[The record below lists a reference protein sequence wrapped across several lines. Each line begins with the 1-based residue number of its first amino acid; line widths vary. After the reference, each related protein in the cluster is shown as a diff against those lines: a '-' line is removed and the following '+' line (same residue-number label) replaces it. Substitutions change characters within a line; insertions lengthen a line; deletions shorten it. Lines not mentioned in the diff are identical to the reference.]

1 MSDDFRAFWAVI
13 PATVLEDMSIPA
25 NAKILYGVIST
36 LTKRK
41 GYCYARNAQLAEAMH
56 CSEDVIKRWV
66 SALAEAGH
74 ITVQIEPDRKI
85 GGKRRYIFPALPK
98 PPDLSV
104 SDDNGDECPGTYGDK
119 CPGTYGD
126 KNPGVGGQTSR
137 SSNNKKKKEKEKEKA
152 RENRAQIDQYFEQV
166 FVEYPQVFAALS
178 LMLDARAEAG
188 NPMPSL
194 TAAKTLHR
202 KLMRVADDGDGFNP
216 YLAESCLL
224 YSAEKGYPS
233 VYPPKSDEIEAARAQ
248 LRQFKEKVAGYHNAS
263 NTAVDLEGL
272 VFV

>member
-1 MSDDFRAFWAVI
+1 
-13 PATVLEDMSIPA
+13 MSIPA

-98 PPDLSV
+98 PPDLTAL
-104 SDDNGDECPGTYGDK
+104 DDNGDEYPGTYGDK

-126 KNPGVGGQTSR
+126 KNPRVGGQTSP
-137 SSNNKKKKEKEKEKA
+137 SSIKKKNKKEKDKSA
-152 RENRAQIDQYFEQV
+152 RENRAQIDSYFAQV
-166 FVEYPQVFAALS
+166 LAAYPQVLSALT
-178 LMLDARAEAG
+178 LMLDARDEAG

-194 TAAKTLHR
+194 TAAKTLYR
-202 KLMRVADDGDGFNP
+202 KLSSCADDGEGFNP

-233 VYPPKSDEIEAARAQ
+233 VYPPKSDEVAAARER
-248 LRQFKEKVAGYHNAS
+248 LRRSAAS
-263 NTAVDLEGL
+263 AVPESDTAVDLGGL

>member
-1 MSDDFRAFWAVI
+1 MSEDFRAFWAVI

-74 ITVQIEPDRKI
+74 ITVHIEPDRKI

-104 SDDNGDECPGTYGDK
+104 PDDNGDER
-119 CPGTYGD
+119 PGTYGD
-126 KNPGVGGQTSR
+126 KNPGVEGQTSR

-152 RENRAQIDQYFEQV
+152 RENRAQIDSYFAQI
-166 FVEYPQVFAALS
+166 FAAYPQVLSALT
-178 LMLDARAEAG
+178 LMLDARDEVG

-194 TAAKTLHR
+194 TAAKTLYR
-202 KLMRVADDGDGFNP
+202 KLSSCADDGEGFNP

-233 VYPPKSDEIEAARAQ
+233 VYPPKSDEVAAARER
-248 LRQFKEKVAGYHNAS
+248 LRRSAASAGPES
-263 NTAVDLEGL
+263 DTAVDLGGL